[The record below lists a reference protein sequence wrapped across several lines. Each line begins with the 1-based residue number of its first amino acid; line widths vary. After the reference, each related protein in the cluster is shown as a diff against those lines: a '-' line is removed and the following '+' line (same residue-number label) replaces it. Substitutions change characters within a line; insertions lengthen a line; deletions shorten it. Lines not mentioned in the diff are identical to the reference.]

1 MAEHQQKEEIY
12 NGVSTLDEPSAKWGW
27 HGLSKG
33 ALLRTGWIAT
43 IFMLCM
49 LWGNHHGNVENIW
62 LIVLAAAMAIGLLLF
77 TFKPQGTQARTVT
90 ARNKPLGHVEPNWCQ
105 DQVNGTGAY
114 ANLTDSQMRS
124 WNRDPK
130 APTTAVSSQGDAPK
144 GALN

>member
-1 MAEHQQKEEIY
+1 MAY
-12 NGVSTLDEPSAKWGW
+12 SSSASLLPGSFSSTASCSSPSSRRA
-27 HGLSKG
+27 
-33 ALLRTGWIAT
+33 
-43 IFMLCM
+43 
-49 LWGNHHGNVENIW
+49 
-62 LIVLAAAMAIGLLLF
+62 
-77 TFKPQGTQARTVT
+77 QARTVT

-130 APTTAVSSQGDAPK
+130 APTTAVSSQGDAQK